1 LHKLRFQLLFFF
13 DGFILIRPFCL
24 FICLIVVNLLG
35 LLRWLNNFFG
45 WYLRDMLWHSRIQIV
60 RKSLNGFIDSI
71 KLFFIKNVNSWVDLK
86 PKLQKIHELDL
97 GVQFGFFRDY
107 LGIFLLIFSS
117 LDWGIF
123 VWIGLLC
130 CKIFLI
136 CLVGLFKFGWV
147 FLVCRLNFWVFGWIL
162 RMCFDEFGEK
172 GLSLSLEFFW
182 VEIILRGFWVYKE
195 ENLATFRKIVPQQI
209 RNNIF
214 TVCFCSQLRWFFVI
228 KHEQF

>member
-1 LHKLRFQLLFFF
+1 LHKLRFQLLFFI
-13 DGFILIRPFCL
+13 DGFTLIRPFYL
-24 FICLIVVNLLG
+24 LTFLVALILLG
-35 LLRWLNNFFG
+35 LLRWLNFFFG

-60 RKSLNGFIDSI
+60 GKSLNGFIDSI

-97 GVQFGFFRDY
+97 GAEFGFFRDD

-147 FLVCRLNFWVFGWIL
+147 FLLCRFNFLSFGRIL
-162 RMCFDEFGEK
+162 RMCFDEFGENS
-172 GLSLSLEFFW
+172 LSLSLEFFW
-182 VEIILRGFWVYKE
+182 VEIILRSFWV
-195 ENLATFRKIVPQQI
+195 
-209 RNNIF
+209 
-214 TVCFCSQLRWFFVI
+214 
-228 KHEQF
+228 

>member
-1 LHKLRFQLLFFF
+1 LRFQLLFFL
-13 DGFILIRPFCL
+13 DGFTLIRPFYL
-24 FICLIVVNLLG
+24 LIFLVALILLG
-35 LLRWLNNFFG
+35 LLRWLNIFFG

-60 RKSLNGFIDSI
+60 GKSLNGFIDSI

-97 GVQFGFFRDY
+97 GVEFGFFRDD

-136 CLVGLFKFGWV
+136 CLVGLFKFVWV
-147 FLVCRLNFWVFGWIL
+147 FFLCSFNFLGFGRIL
-162 RMCFDEFGEK
+162 RMCFDELGENC
-172 GLSLSLEFFW
+172 LSLSLEFFW
-182 VEIILRGFWVYKE
+182 LEIILRGCWV
-195 ENLATFRKIVPQQI
+195 
-209 RNNIF
+209 
-214 TVCFCSQLRWFFVI
+214 
-228 KHEQF
+228 